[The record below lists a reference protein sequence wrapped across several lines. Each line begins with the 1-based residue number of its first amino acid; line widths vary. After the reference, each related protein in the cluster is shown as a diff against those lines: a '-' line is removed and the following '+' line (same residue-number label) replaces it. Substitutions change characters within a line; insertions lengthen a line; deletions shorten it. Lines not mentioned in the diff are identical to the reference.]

1 MILFNPNNPT
11 RFYPDED
18 SRQIM
23 LKTIAFFE
31 EKGKGK
37 VKEDDRKRVWY
48 ADFIEFQKKEKLFA
62 TLLTPT
68 PYGEGRAR
76 AGTPGATASSTR
88 SWAST
93 GWPTGTPGRCRS
105 WGWGRSG

>member
-1 MILFNPNNPT
+1 MILFNPNHPN
-11 RFYPDED
+11 RFYPDEA

-37 VKEDDRKRVWY
+37 VKEDDRARVWY

-62 TLLTPT
+62 TLLTPS
-68 PYGEGRAR
+68 PHGEPGARWDTWRNCEFNEILEIGRAHV
-76 AGTPGATASSTR
+76 
-88 SWAST
+88 
-93 GWPTGTPGRCRS
+93 
-105 WGWGRSG
+105 